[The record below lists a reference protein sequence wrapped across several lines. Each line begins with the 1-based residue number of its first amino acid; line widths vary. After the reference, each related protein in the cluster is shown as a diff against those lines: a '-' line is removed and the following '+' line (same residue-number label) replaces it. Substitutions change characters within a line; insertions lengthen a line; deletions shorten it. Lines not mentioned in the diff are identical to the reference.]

1 MIPANAGCKAQDIA
15 HLQQHI
21 GNRCQVVPLPE
32 RALLA
37 LQGPAAVTA
46 LAALLSLVAAAV
58 SHRWIEEPF
67 VRRARALHY

>member
-1 MIPANAGCKAQDIA
+1 MRCKLTAMA
-15 HLQQHI
+15 T
-21 GNRCQVVPLPE
+21 
-32 RALLA
+32 
-37 LQGPAAVTA
+37 TA